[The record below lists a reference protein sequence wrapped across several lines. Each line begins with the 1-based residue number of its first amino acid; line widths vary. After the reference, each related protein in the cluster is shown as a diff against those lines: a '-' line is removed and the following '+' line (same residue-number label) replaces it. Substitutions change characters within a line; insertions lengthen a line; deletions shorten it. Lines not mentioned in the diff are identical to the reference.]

1 MSAIRLNGT
10 SSGYT
15 ELAPPAAAGSN
26 TITLPSSN
34 GSANQFLKNGSTA
47 GTLGWSSMVEDS
59 SGNIG
64 VGASS
69 PDAKLKV
76 HGASGTNVF
85 AAQSTGGNGVLVA
98 PYDNNPIYHLAYAA
112 NSTAYAIG
120 SQSNIPTLLFTGNAE
135 RARITSG
142 GYFKASNDG
151 TYYNSSGTEH
161 EVRNTADAT
170 GLFQSSTHATFT
182 QVGHRI
188 NVHRSASSAYAFGVY
203 TSGNLGDTEF
213 NFRGDGQAY
222 ADQSWNGGGADYA
235 EYFEWEDGNPDAED
249 RRGYPVALVGNKI
262 KIAED
267 GDTIIGIVS
276 AAPVVLG
283 DAAWNHWSGKYLK
296 DEFGGYLLDEKG
308 DRQLNPDYDPTQ
320 PYVPREDRPEWSPI
334 GLMGK
339 LRLRKGQ
346 PVAANWLKL
355 RDISATVEEW
365 LVR

>member
-1 MSAIRLNGT
+1 MSKIRLNGT

-47 GTLGWSSMVEDS
+47 GTLGWSSMVETAT
-59 SGNIG
+59 G
-64 VGASS
+64 VGIGTTS
-69 PDAKLKV
+69 PGQKLV
-76 HGASGTNVF
+76 VSQNGAQGLELNPDSATAFILAGYNRSTSQYINLDYQADNHIFRNGT
-85 AAQSTGGNGVLVA
+85 S
-98 PYDNNPIYHLAYAA
+98 
-112 NSTAYAIG
+112 
-120 SQSNIPTLLFTGNAE
+120 E

-142 GYFKASNDG
+142 GYFKASNSG
-151 TYYNSSGTEH
+151 TYVGSTANYH
-161 EVRNTADAT
+161 EFYQTNNTPTLNLFAENASYTSRVIDAVT
-170 GLFQSSTHATFT
+170 SRTA
-182 QVGHRI
+182 
-188 NVHRSASSAYAFGVY
+188 NSAYSFFIAE
-203 TSGNLGDTEF
+203 SGSYADFEF
-213 NFRGDGQAY
+213 NLRGDGQGY
-222 ADQSWNGGGADYA
+222 ADGSWNGGGADYA

-296 DEFGGYLLDEKG
+296 DEFGGYLLDENG

>member
-1 MSAIRLNGT
+1 MSKIRLNGT
-10 SSGYT
+10 TSGYT
-15 ELAPPAAAGSN
+15 EIAPPAVAGDN
-26 TITLPSSN
+26 TVTLPSGN

-47 GTLGWSSMVEDS
+47 GTLGWSSMVETAS
-59 SGNIG
+59 G
-64 VGASS
+64 VGIGTTS
-69 PDAKLKV
+69 PSGPLGVQVDTGKDVTVGFTSGSPMITYRNGSGAWFHVGKHPTSDALIFSN
-76 HGASGTNVF
+76 GAT
-85 AAQSTGGNGVLVA
+85 TT
-98 PYDNNPIYHLAYAA
+98 A
-112 NSTAYAIG
+112 N
-120 SQSNIPTLLFTGNAE
+120 E
-135 RARITSG
+135 MARFTSG
-142 GYFKASNDG
+142 GYFKASNTG
-151 TYYNSSGTEH
+151 SYASSSATWHEFSNSANDSNL
-161 EVRNTADAT
+161 VSYASNASQTAAINRFGCIRSAT
-170 GLFQSSTHATFT
+170 SAYSFATFE
-182 QVGHRI
+182 
-188 NVHRSASSAYAFGVY
+188 
-203 TSGNLGDTEF
+203 SGGLGGDFEF
-213 NFRGDGQAY
+213 VLRGDGQAY

-235 EYFEWEDGNPDAED
+235 EYFEWEDGNPNAED

-296 DEFGGYLLDEKG
+296 DEFGGYLLDENG
-308 DRQLNPDYDPTQ
+308 SRQLNPDYDPTQ